1 MRAID
6 ADKLFK
12 EFERAA
18 WYNNADRD
26 EIAEEMLLQMPTI
39 TYADLVPHGRWEPR
53 TDVVG
58 FVRCSVCHDCNIYD
72 DWPDGKK
79 WHYCPNCGAKMD
91 ATDTNVGD
99 KDGGTNHDSK

>member
-39 TYADLVPHGRWEPR
+39 TYADLVPHGRWKRRGRNLGECSECGE
-53 TDVVG
+53 VVAA
-58 FVRCSVCHDCNIYD
+58 RHR
-72 DWPDGKK
+72 
-79 WHYCPNCGAKMD
+79 YCPNCGAKMD
-91 ATDTNVGD
+91 
-99 KDGGTNHDSK
+99 GGNEK